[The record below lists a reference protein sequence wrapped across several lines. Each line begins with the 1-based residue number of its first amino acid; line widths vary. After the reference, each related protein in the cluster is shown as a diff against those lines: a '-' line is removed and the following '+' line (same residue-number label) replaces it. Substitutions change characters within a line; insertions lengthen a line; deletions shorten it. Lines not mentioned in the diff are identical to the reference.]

1 MKNFTLSANTLS
13 RTVKDN
19 PADRIE
25 VEIGDSKQPDFKP
38 QFKIK
43 RWDNEVNFSMRA
55 IEEAGAT
62 MVEKDGKVKY
72 KGKDIEVH
80 QYEKTEAGE
89 DGGFEFEW
97 VLNKKPKSNVLRTTI
112 QHKGLDFFYQPEI
125 TDEEALASMFDGDK
139 RTLEEIKREMRP
151 ENVVGSYAVY
161 HSTKQNNIVGGM
173 EYQTGKAF
181 HIYRPHAVDAKGV
194 KVWCE
199 LDIKEGELTVTVPE
213 DFLNK
218 ASYPVVV
225 DPTFGYTSVGGTQQ
239 AAHNSSFDGF
249 AYRATQF
256 NLGEGAEVTSMSA
269 YMAKQSVSGHN
280 PVFLAQI
287 YSDDSDYP
295 DNREGYTNTFSLST
309 TPRWETATFG
319 TNPTLTTADFW
330 VGVNYVS
337 GAGIGPLGQNRLSYI
352 YYDST
357 SNLSALDSLNL
368 SSGNPPPDPMDSD
381 VSILSGGSTRSY
393 SIYATYTAT
402 SPPSSYN
409 PAFAHRR
416 LLL

>member
-19 PADRIE
+19 RADRIE

-112 QHKGLDFFYQPEI
+112 QHKGLDFFYQP
-125 TDEEALASMFDGDK
+125 ALTA
-139 RTLEEIKREMRP
+139 EEIEQGASRD

>member
-1 MKNFTLSANTLS
+1 MDRFTLSANTLS
-13 RTVKDN
+13 KTVKDN

-112 QHKGLDFFYQPEI
+112 QHKGLDFFYQP
-125 TDEEALASMFDGDK
+125 ALTA
-139 RTLEEIKREMRP
+139 EEIEQGASRD

-161 HSTKQNNIVGGM
+161 RSTKPNNIVGGM
-173 EYQTGKAF
+173 EYQIGKAF
-181 HIYRPHAVDAKGV
+181 HIYRPHAVDADGV

-225 DPTFGYTSVGGTQQ
+225 DPTFGYTSVGGSTT
-239 AAHNSSFDGF
+239 DTGV
-249 AYRATQF
+249 ATVGNGQIGSHF
-256 NLGEGAEVTSMSA
+256 NLSEAGDVSKLTAYVRYQRGDSNAEPDRSAGSDMSIHTKTGDPAGTFVSSTPGSNTTAYDDYDGGASLSAAWRDYSFSTDVSLTSGDYWIVFGGVYGDSNGTDSKYTLRYDSSVSDKSFLGVGSSGIVTSTTW
-269 YMAKQSVSGHN
+269 
-280 PVFLAQI
+280 
-287 YSDDSDYP
+287 DS
-295 DNREGYTNTFSLST
+295 TWSLSQY
-309 TPRWETATFG
+309 FG
-319 TNPTLTTADFW
+319 HAR
-330 VGVNYVS
+330 V
-337 GAGIGPLGQNRLSYI
+337 
-352 YYDST
+352 
-357 SNLSALDSLNL
+357 
-368 SSGNPPPDPMDSD
+368 
-381 VSILSGGSTRSY
+381 Y
-393 SIYATYTAT
+393 SMYATYTA
-402 SPPSSYN
+402 SSSYN

>member
-1 MKNFTLSANTLS
+1 MDRFTLSANTLS
-13 RTVKDN
+13 KTVKDN

-25 VEIGDSKQPDFKP
+25 VEIGDSKQLDFKP

-72 KGKDIEVH
+72 KGKGIEVH

-112 QHKGLDFFYQPEI
+112 QHKGLDFFYQP
-125 TDEEALASMFDGDK
+125 ALTA
-139 RTLEEIKREMRP
+139 EEIEQGASRD

-161 HSTKQNNIVGGM
+161 HSTKKNNTIGKKQ
-173 EYQTGKAF
+173 YKTGKAF

-402 SPPSSYN
+402 SPPSSFN

>member
-1 MKNFTLSANTLS
+1 MDRFTLSANTLS
-13 RTVKDN
+13 KTIKNIR
-19 PADRIE
+19 ADRIE
-25 VEIGDSKQPDFKP
+25 IEIGDSKQLDFKP

-55 IEEAGAT
+55 QEEAGAT
-62 MVEKDGKVKY
+62 MVEEDGKVKY

-112 QHKGLDFFYQPEI
+112 QHKGLDFFYQP
-125 TDEEALASMFDGDK
+125 ALTA
-139 RTLEEIKREMRP
+139 EEIEQGASRD

-161 HSTKQNNIVGGM
+161 HSTKRDNIVGGM

-181 HIYRPHAVDAKGV
+181 HIYRPHAIDADGV

-199 LDIKEGELTVTVPE
+199 LDIKDGELTVTVPE

-225 DPTFGYTSVGGTQQ
+225 DPTFGYTSVGGTNYNIAIQQ
-239 AAHNSSFDGF
+239 SGFDGPDSSTRRGSPWTATEDGTITALD
-249 AYRATQF
+249 AYF
-256 NLGEGAEVTSMSA
+256 VT
-269 YMAKQSVSGHN
+269 
-280 PVFLAQI
+280 I
-287 YSDDSDYP
+287 D
-295 DNREGYTNTFSLST
+295 GYTGANVKGAVNITNNPTTNSHEEVSQAEILNASISLPGWNTF
-309 TPRWETATFG
+309 
-319 TNPTLTTADFW
+319 
-330 VGVNYVS
+330 
-337 GAGIGPLGQNRLSYI
+337 
-352 YYDST
+352 
-357 SNLSALDSLNL
+357 
-368 SSGNPPPDPMDSD
+368 
-381 VSILSGGSTRSY
+381 ILSGSIVNGTSY
-393 SIYATYTAT
+393 LLNVHSQIPTGVPNNLFVKGDTTGGGGYYSELNSAYTTLEDPWTSGALDTNDRLSIYATYTA
-402 SPPSSYN
+402 SSSYN

>member
-25 VEIGDSKQPDFKP
+25 VEIGDSKQPDFKS

-62 MVEKDGKVKY
+62 MVEEDDKVKY
-72 KGKDIEVH
+72 KGKEIEVH
-80 QYEKTEAGE
+80 QYEKPDAGE

-112 QHKGLDFFYQPEI
+112 QHKGLDFFYQP
-125 TDEEALASMFDGDK
+125 ALTA
-139 RTLEEIKREMRP
+139 EEIEQGASRD

-161 HSTKQNNIVGGM
+161 HKTKKDNIVGGI
-173 EYQTGKAF
+173 EYKTGKAF
-181 HIYRPHAVDAKGV
+181 HIYRPHAVDAKGL

-199 LDIKEGELTVTVPE
+199 LDITDGELTVTVPE

-225 DPTFGYTSVGGTQQ
+225 DPTFGYTSVGG
-239 AAHNSSFDGF
+239 SSLQLL
-249 AYRATQF
+249 YNT
-256 NLGEGAEVTSMSA
+256 
-269 YMAKQSVSGHN
+269 
-280 PVFLAQI
+280 
-287 YSDDSDYP
+287 YP
-295 DNREGYTNTFSLST
+295 RTYHI
-309 TPRWETATFG
+309 G
-319 TNPTLTTADFW
+319 TH
-330 VGVNYVS
+330 
-337 GAGIGPLGQNRLSYI
+337 
-352 YYDST
+352 
-357 SNLSALDSLNL
+357 LSASANGTLDSLHIAYL
-368 SSGNPPPDPMDSD
+368 STIDFVADGSLSATFQAVLSNEN
-381 VSILSGGSTRSY
+381 SGGTSVHGQVEAIIQTGITGMGTAAFVTFTSVTNSSIVNGNEYIISTVGDLSTMTSPSGTNKIFRIVYDSVSHDRWY
-393 SIYATYTAT
+393 FDGNSATYPSPTPWTKVASTNGNRPSVYATYTA
-402 SPPSSYN
+402 SGGVFN

>member
-1 MKNFTLSANTLS
+1 MDRFTLSANTLS
-13 RTVKDN
+13 KTVKDN

-97 VLNKKPKSNVLRTTI
+97 VLNKKPESNVLRTTI

-173 EYQTGKAF
+173 EYQIGKAF
-181 HIYRPHAVDAKGV
+181 HIYRPHAVDADGV

-199 LDIKEGELTVTVPE
+199 LDITESELTVTVPE

-225 DPTFGYTSVGGTQQ
+225 DPTFGYTSEGASTQYSIRNEITGSWYNLTEDADVVSISAFAQVIDSSGGATTNYKFGIYDQSDNSFVGQTTQGT
-239 AAHNSSFDGF
+239 SFD
-249 AYRATQF
+249 
-256 NLGEGAEVTSMSA
+256 N
-269 YMAKQSVSGHN
+269 
-280 PVFLAQI
+280 
-287 YSDDSDYP
+287 
-295 DNREGYTNTFSLST
+295 
-309 TPRWETATFG
+309 
-319 TNPTLTTADFW
+319 NPTLNISGTVSLTS
-330 VGVNYVS
+330 GNYYLVIWNDSPSGSYGNGYSTLKYDS
-337 GAGIGPLGQNRLSYI
+337 GATGKGGQDGSSFGTFPNPWSP
-352 YYDST
+352 
-357 SNLSALDSLNL
+357 SAQS
-368 SSGNPPPDPMDSD
+368 
-381 VSILSGGSTRSY
+381 REY
-393 SIYATYTAT
+393 SIYATYTA
-402 SPPSSYN
+402 SGGGYN